1 MLKNWKYF
9 LLFISI
15 LWILWIEFTQSS
27 QASTPSSKKLTVSF
41 KKGVWQEI
49 PNAQWLSH
57 ENNDGDSFFITYPNG
72 KIEVRLYY
80 VDAPEKR
87 SYDLNQSRLK
97 DQADYFGGIKEESIV
112 NIGKTAK
119 KLSETLIHQQSYKI
133 FTKGEKVFDSER
145 LYVLVQLQ
153 NKQWLHE
160 KLIESGLARIYTKGV
175 DLPDQTPYQTHRK
188 HLKNLELL
196 AKSKKLGG
204 WNDSLK

>member
-9 LLFISI
+9 ILFISFV
-15 LWILWIEFTQSS
+15 WILWIEFSHNS
-27 QASTPSSKKLTVSF
+27 QASNLSSKKTTVTF

-87 SYDLNQSRLK
+87 SYDLNQSRIK
-97 DQADYFGGIKEESIV
+97 DQAKYFGGITETSVV
-112 NIGKTAK
+112 NIGKKAK
-119 KLSETLIHQQSYKI
+119 NFSETLIHQQPYKI
-133 FTKGEKVFDSER
+133 FTKGEKVYDSER
-145 LYVLVQLQ
+145 LYVLIQFQ
-153 NKQWLHE
+153 NNEWLHE
-160 KLIESGLARIYTKGV
+160 KLIESGLARIYTKGA
-175 DLPDQTPYQTHRK
+175 DLPNSTPYQTHRK
-188 HLKNLELL
+188 HLKNLEIQ
-196 AKSKKLGG
+196 AKFKKMGG